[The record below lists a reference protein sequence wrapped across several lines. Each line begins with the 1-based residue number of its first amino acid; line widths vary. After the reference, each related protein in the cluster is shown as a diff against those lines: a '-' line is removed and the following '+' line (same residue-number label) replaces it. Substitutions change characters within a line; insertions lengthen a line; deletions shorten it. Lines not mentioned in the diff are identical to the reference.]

1 MRQMPRSRYI
11 AAGLCLALVVA
22 FLVYVLLSKQV
33 SEESRL
39 QAVVAAK
46 ESIPA
51 RQVITGDM
59 VMMKSFPRKQIPP
72 GAAVSTEAVIG
83 QVALQPI
90 KKGDPISMGQ
100 LAPKGAALGLSY
112 AVPEGM
118 RAVTV
123 ALDPIIG
130 VAGFL
135 KPGDHVD
142 VLATFEVGETSIT
155 KTVLQNVLLLATGSE
170 IAQGKIEPGG
180 KQAKAE
186 AQPNATL
193 AVTPTDA
200 EKLILAESKGKLRL
214 TLRPSGETSYVVS
227 KGVTSRQLI
236 GYVPPETTSRPP
248 ASQVSVSPAVQR
260 SVLTGPPPIIRE
272 TSRAQLTPML
282 PPLRAESEKEV
293 GKKVQVVRGTK
304 IEEVVVPE

>member
-1 MRQMPRSRYI
+1 MPRSRYI
-11 AAGLCLALVVA
+11 AAGLCLALIAA
-22 FLVYVLLSKQV
+22 FLVYVVLNKQV
-33 SEESRL
+33 SEENRL
-39 QAVVAAK
+39 QAVVTAN

-51 RQVITGDM
+51 GRVIENYM
-59 VMMKSFPRKQIPP
+59 VSIKSFPKKLIPP
-72 GAAVSTEAVIG
+72 GAAINTEAVVG
-83 QVALQPI
+83 QVALQPL
-90 KKGDPISMGQ
+90 KKGDPISMSQ

-142 VLATFEVGETSIT
+142 VLATFEVGETSVT

-170 IAQGKIEPGG
+170 IVKSKLEPGG

-186 AQPNATL
+186 TQPNATL

-214 TLRPSGETSYVVS
+214 TLRPSGETSYVAS
-227 KGVTSRQLI
+227 RGVTSRQLI
-236 GYVPPETTSRPP
+236 GYVPPEATTRP
-248 ASQVSVSPAVQR
+248 ASSQVAVRPTVQR
-260 SVLTGPPPIIRE
+260 TVLTGPPPIMRE
-272 TSRAQLTPML
+272 TPRAEMSPIL
-282 PPLRAESEKEV
+282 PPLRTEEEKET
-293 GKKVQVVRGTK
+293 GKRIQVVRGTK
-304 IEEVVVPE
+304 IEEVVVPQ